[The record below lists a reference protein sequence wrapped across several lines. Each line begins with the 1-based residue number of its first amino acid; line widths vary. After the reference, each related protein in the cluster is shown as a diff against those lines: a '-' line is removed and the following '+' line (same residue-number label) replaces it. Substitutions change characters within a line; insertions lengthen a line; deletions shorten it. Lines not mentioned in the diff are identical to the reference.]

1 MSLPVRVGSR
11 MPGAPKALS
20 SPNRSKKQPTAVHSD
35 ASSDA
40 ESSHSH
46 HEYGLLDL
54 DEPMKCS
61 FREGESVWIRL
72 KDSAH
77 WVPGALSVKGART
90 TATREGTG
98 VAYPVQYKKDGKTRR
113 DYFAPQNGELK
124 PDTPEVREL
133 LAEGG
138 WL

>member
-1 MSLPVRVGSR
+1 MSK
-11 MPGAPKALS
+11 APKAQTIP
-20 SPNRSKKQPTAVHSD
+20 SPIRNKKPYTAVHSD

-61 FREGESVWIRL
+61 FHEGESVWIRL

-77 WVPGALSVKGART
+77 WVRGTLSVKGPRT

-98 VAYPVQYKKDGKTRR
+98 FAYPVQYEKDGKIRR

-124 PDTPEVREL
+124 PDTPEVRQL
-133 LAEGG
+133 LADGG